1 MKKKPSGAGYLV
13 FLELAVLAVLLVL
26 VLAKGIGSKNGI
38 KTPATEK
45 ENKKEES
52 GNQHTTEEN
61 DVSAEVE
68 AKLEEMSVEELAAQV
83 FLITPEMLTGMN
95 QVTAAGKTTQDAIN
109 AYPVGGFVYNNSN
122 FKSQDQMQKM
132 LSNVQTYSTERI
144 GVPMLLAVAEG
155 SGAEN
160 SPIAENNQIEV
171 IPVLQDQAE
180 NYQELTVEADCVMHI
195 DFLSEEKNEYLRQKI
210 GDEGILITS
219 SMSEPEIT
227 GAHAPGEVAVAA
239 INAGND
245 MIYLPADFQAAYQAV
260 VDAINSGE
268 IPMERIQEAV
278 GRILT
283 KKMSSI

>member
-1 MKKKPSGAGYLV
+1 MKKRPSGAGCLV
-13 FLELAVLAVLLVL
+13 LFEFAVLAVLLVL
-26 VLAKGIGSKNGI
+26 VLAKGIGTKSGI
-38 KTPATEK
+38 KTPAAEK

-68 AKLEEMSVEELAAQV
+68 EKLEEMFVEELVAQV

-122 FKSQDQMQKM
+122 FQSQDQMQKM
-132 LSNVQTYSTERI
+132 LSNVQTYSMERM

-155 SGAEN
+155 GEEN
-160 SPIAENNQIEV
+160 SPLLENNQIEV
-171 IPVLQDQAE
+171 IPVLQDQTE
-180 NYQELTVEADCVMHI
+180 DYQELTVKADCFMHT
-195 DFLSEEKNEYLRQKI
+195 DFLSEEKNEELRKKI
-210 GDEGILITS
+210 GDEGILITG
-219 SMSEPEIT
+219 SMSEPGIT
-227 GAHAPGEVAVAA
+227 GAYAPGEVAVAA
-239 INAGND
+239 IKAGND
-245 MIYLPADFQAAYQAV
+245 MLYLPADFQAAYQAV
-260 VDAINSGE
+260 IDAINSGE
-268 IPMERIQEAV
+268 IPMERMRESV